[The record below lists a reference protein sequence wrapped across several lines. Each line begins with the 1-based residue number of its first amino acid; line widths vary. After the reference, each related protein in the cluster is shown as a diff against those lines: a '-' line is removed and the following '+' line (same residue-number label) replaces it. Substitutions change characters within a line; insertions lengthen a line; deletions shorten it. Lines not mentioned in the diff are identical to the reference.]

1 MEEQQNPKVET
12 VENAEQVQDENENQ
26 AQTQNN
32 DEQSEE
38 DIEKR
43 KKYENEQIARINL
56 IFGKPTDFQKL
67 YEEYAKEFQVI
78 AQKRAEV
85 ENLKSESN
93 TENDND
99 KQENNDND
107 NETQESELKTA
118 EKKLKDAEKEFAGRW
133 GLNPEEL
140 SDKIE
145 VLQVGCV
152 ATVVPQHL
160 TFKEKEERNN
170 VLKKAME
177 INLYKKLPEFAKFLQ
192 VRGINAKLEQFGDD
206 MAKFDPGCDAEAV
219 SYFLDE
225 FCELEKQKEEI
236 KAQKEKEEREKK
248 EKESIK
254 DKAKDAKK
262 EADEKSENSEPES
275 EQPES
280 EQPESEQPESE
291 YNNADSNVPD
301 LS

>member
-1 MEEQQNPKVET
+1 MEDVQEDVQEQKPEVET
-12 VENAEQVQDENENQ
+12 VENYEQEQNGNENQ
-26 AQTQNN
+26 VQTPNN

-43 KKYENEQIARINL
+43 KKYEEEQIARINL
-56 IFGKPTDFQKL
+56 IFGKPIELQKL
-67 YEEYAKEFQVI
+67 YDEYEKEFKII
-78 AQKRAEV
+78 AKKRAEK
-85 ENLKSESN
+85 ETNK
-93 TENDND
+93 
-99 KQENNDND
+99 ENNDDEQKNID
-107 NETQESELKTA
+107 NVNENQESEPKIT

-177 INLYKKLPEFAKFLQ
+177 INLYKKLPKFAKFLQ

-280 EQPESEQPESE
+280 E

>member
-1 MEEQQNPKVET
+1 MEDQQNPKVET
-12 VENAEQVQDENENQ
+12 VENAEQVQNENQ
-26 AQTQNN
+26 AQTLNN

-38 DIEKR
+38 DIERR
-43 KKYENEQIARINL
+43 KKYEEQQIARINL
-56 IFGKPTDFQKL
+56 IFGKPTDLQKL

-85 ENLKSESN
+85 ESLKKETN
-93 TENDND
+93 EKNDND
-99 KQENNDND
+99 KQENNNNNA
-107 NETQESELKTA
+107 NEPQGSESKTLQQD
-118 EKKLKDAEKEFAGRW
+118 EEKEFAGRW

-140 SDKIE
+140 SGKIE

-177 INLYKKLPEFAKFLQ
+177 INLYKKLPDFAKFLQ

-206 MAKFDPGCDAEAV
+206 MAKFDPGCDAKAV

-248 EKESIK
+248 EKESIM

-262 EADEKSENSEPES
+262 EADEQSENNEPES
-275 EQPES
+275 EQPNS
-280 EQPESEQPESE
+280 EHDETGNS
-291 YNNADSNVPD
+291 VPD
-301 LS
+301 LTD